1 MIGDLRNPTL
11 KPRHWEAIE
20 EIIAFH
26 FTTEEPMT
34 LGKLV
39 EIDAFQHI
47 EAIQEVSGRAS
58 SEASLEAI
66 LKKVSKSDVRYW
78 WHVHRLLRCRW
89 GEGNANENLYMVL

>member
-1 MIGDLRNPTL
+1 MLIELICLSVSQLPMIGDLRNPTL
-11 KPRHWEAIE
+11 KPRHWENIE

-26 FTTEEPMT
+26 FTPEEPMT

-66 LKKVSKSDVRYW
+66 LKKVS
-78 WHVHRLLRCRW
+78 C
-89 GEGNANENLYMVL
+89 

>member
-1 MIGDLRNPTL
+1 MFSGNIDDYLLSSFVSMLSQLPMIGDLRNPTL
-11 KPRHWEAIE
+11 KPRHWENIE

-26 FTTEEPMT
+26 FTPEEPMT

-66 LKKVSKSDVRYW
+66 LKKVS
-78 WHVHRLLRCRW
+78 C
-89 GEGNANENLYMVL
+89 